1 MSEPVPVT
9 VVQEKKKSRLEQVRD
24 TFAGWV
30 GKSKP
35 LTLELS
41 ERFKGAGLLKMRE
54 QEDRDYRLYTLTLI
68 LQDIEKEYDRITE
81 AGYSTEQLDRF
92 AFRQIKR
99 LFRGFMTIASPWM
112 RGLDNRELAKKAVAF
127 FELETMV
134 GHLPAFYPDLKLC
147 TEALINLSWQA
158 IDVTPQ
164 PEIIFESKKTEV
176 IQPGFGG
183 TIPTSG
189 GAISQTYPSK
199 PKGPPYDKELSS
211 RVE

>member
-9 VVQEKKKSRLEQVRD
+9 VVQEKKKGRLERVRD
-24 TFAGWV
+24 TFSGWL

-54 QEDRDYRLYTLTLI
+54 QEDRDYRLYILTQI
-68 LQDIEKEYDRITE
+68 LQDIEVEYDKI
-81 AGYSTEQLDRF
+81 ADAAYSDEKLNQF

-112 RGLDNRELAKKAVAF
+112 RGLDNRELARKAVAF

-147 TEALINLSWQA
+147 TEALINISWQA

-176 IQPGFGG
+176 IQPGY
-183 TIPTSG
+183 IQPRNPQPPH
-189 GAISQTYPSK
+189 ISREEP
-199 PKGPPYDKELSS
+199 
-211 RVE
+211 

>member
-9 VVQEKKKSRLEQVRD
+9 VIEGKKRGKMERVKD
-24 TFAGWV
+24 TFAGWL
-30 GKSKP
+30 GRSKP

-54 QEDRDYRLYTLTLI
+54 QEDRDYRLYMLTKI
-68 LQDIEKEYDRITE
+68 LEDIEKEYDKIAQKE
-81 AGYSTEQLDRF
+81 YSGEELDQF

-112 RGLDNRELAKKAVAF
+112 RGLDNRELARKAVAF

-147 TEALINLSWQA
+147 TEALINISWQA

-176 IQPGFGG
+176 IQPGY
-183 TIPTSG
+183 IQPRNLQPSH
-189 GAISQTYPSK
+189 ISRDES
-199 PKGPPYDKELSS
+199 
-211 RVE
+211 